1 MVSLN
6 ELPLLALGVVV
17 SVGLGFLFWTLYHLT
32 WEGHANTRTRRSR

>member
-17 SVGLGFLFWTLYHLT
+17 SAGVGFLFWALYHLAS
-32 WEGHANTRTRRSR
+32 EAHATSMSRRER